1 MKLLRICLLFVAAI
15 GASLG
20 AEESAAST
28 QAQSAAKTRYRLFAR
43 DLLHLA
49 VHGEPDMS
57 VDRRVDGL
65 GEINVPLL
73 GQVKVLGLTIAE
85 VQALL
90 AKRFVDEEIFVRP
103 GVVVSVIEYSPKEI
117 MVLGQVGKQGKQV
130 LPPEAAAVSIVEA
143 ITSAG
148 GFTRIAKGDAVRVT
162 RTDAREGDQTFT
174 LNVERMIDGRASAA
188 EMFQLQPGDVVFVPE
203 RVF

>member
-1 MKLLRICLLFVAAI
+1 
-15 GASLG
+15 
-20 AEESAAST
+20 
-28 QAQSAAKTRYRLFAR
+28 
-43 DLLHLA
+43 
-49 VHGEPDMS
+49 MS